1 MQRIRLTFWN
11 SSKICNSMPY
21 LRVNEIDLYYESH
34 GSGDAILLIPGL
46 GSDATTWS
54 QFVPEFDSNRIV
66 IVENR
71 GSGRSAKP
79 DGPYSTEMMAE
90 DAMALMDH
98 LGIAQMHIIGKSMG
112 GMIAQW
118 IAARWPS
125 RVRSLVL
132 ASTVMYHDRYGNELL
147 DLARMVAQK
156 AGLFAVYRLTFM
168 LSYSR
173 EYCMNNRSRLE
184 QMEALIAKLD
194 PAELLRGYFEQ
205 SLACQKHDSRSIA
218 AKIQCPTLVIV
229 GQDDLIT
236 PAQES
241 KNLATE
247 IPNAQLH
254 IFSKGGHGFWREFPS
269 EVNSVIQQFLNHG
282 NTEFTENEKNKS

>member
-1 MQRIRLTFWN
+1 
-11 SSKICNSMPY
+11 
-21 LRVNEIDLYYESH
+21 
-34 GSGDAILLIPGL
+34 
-46 GSDATTWS
+46 
-54 QFVPEFDSNRIV
+54 VPEFQNYRIV

-79 DGPYSTEMMAE
+79 EGPYSTEMMAE
-90 DAMALMDH
+90 DAVALMDN
-98 LGIAQMHIIGKSMG
+98 LGIEAGHIIGKSMG

-132 ASTVMYHDRYGNELL
+132 ASTLMYHDRYGNELL
-147 DLARMVAQK
+147 DLARTVAEK
-156 AGLFAVYRLTFM
+156 AGLFSVYRLTFM

-173 EYCMNNRSRLE
+173 EYCMNNRTRLE
-184 QMEALIAKLD
+184 QMEALIAKSN

-205 SLACQKHDSRSIA
+205 SAACQKHDSRTIVS
-218 AKIQCPTLVIV
+218 KIQCPTLVIV

-236 PAQES
+236 PAQDS
-241 KNLATE
+241 KDLAAA

-254 IFSKGGHGFWREFPS
+254 ILKGGHGFWREFPS
-269 EVNSVIQQFLNHG
+269 EVNAVVRNFLNH
-282 NTEFTENEKNKS
+282 

>member
-1 MQRIRLTFWN
+1 
-11 SSKICNSMPY
+11 MPY
-21 LRVNEIDLYYESH
+21 LRVNEVDLYYECH
-34 GSGDAILLIPGL
+34 GSGDPVLLIPGL

-54 QFVPEFDSNRIV
+54 QFVPEFNNYQIV

-79 DGPYSTEMMAE
+79 EGPYSTEMMAE
-90 DAMALMDH
+90 DAVALMDH
-98 LGIAQMHIIGKSMG
+98 LKISQAHIVGKSMG

-125 RVRSLVL
+125 RVRSLIL

-147 DLARMVAQK
+147 DLARTVAQK

-194 PAELLRGYFEQ
+194 GNELLRGYFEQ
-205 SLACQKHDSRSIA
+205 SFACQKHDSRAIA
-218 AKIQCPTLVIV
+218 SKIQSPTLVIV

-241 KNLATE
+241 KNLAAV

-254 IFSKGGHGFWREFPS
+254 IFSKGGHGFWREFPG
-269 EVNSVIQQFLNHG
+269 EVNSVVRQFLNHG
-282 NTEFTENEKNKS
+282 NREFLKM

>member
-1 MQRIRLTFWN
+1 
-11 SSKICNSMPY
+11 MPY
-21 LRVNEIDLYYESH
+21 LRLNEVDLYYESH
-34 GSGDAILLIPGL
+34 GTGDPLLLIPGL

-54 QFVPEFDSNRIV
+54 QFVPEFNNYRIV

-79 DGPYSTEMMAE
+79 QGPYSTEMMAE
-90 DAMALMDH
+90 DAVALMDH
-98 LGIAQMHIIGKSMG
+98 LEIDQAHVVGKSMG

-118 IAARWPS
+118 IAARWAS

-132 ASTVMYHDRYGNELL
+132 ASTVMYHDRYGSELL
-147 DLARMVAQK
+147 DLARTVAQS

-205 SLACQKHDSRSIA
+205 SIACQKHDSRAIA
-218 AKIQCPTLVIV
+218 SKIQCPTLVIV

-236 PAQES
+236 PAGES
-241 KNLATE
+241 KNLAAE
-247 IPNAQLH
+247 IPNAQLK
-254 IFSKGGHGFWREFPS
+254 IFSKGGHGFWREFPA
-269 EVNSVIQQFLNHG
+269 EVNAVVRHFLNHG
-282 NTEFTENEKNKS
+282 NAEFTENIKNKS

>member
-1 MQRIRLTFWN
+1 
-11 SSKICNSMPY
+11 MPY
-21 LRVNEIDLYYESH
+21 ARVNEVDLYYESH
-34 GSGDAILLIPGL
+34 GSGDPLLLIPGL
-46 GSDATTWS
+46 GSDASTWS
-54 QFVPEFDSNRIV
+54 QFVPEFQKYRIV

-79 DGPYSTEMMAE
+79 EGPYSTEMMAE
-90 DAMALMDH
+90 DAVALMDY
-98 LGIAQMHIIGKSMG
+98 LGIAQAHIIGKSMG

-125 RVRSLVL
+125 KVRSLVL
-132 ASTVMYHDRYGNELL
+132 ASTLSNHDRYGNELL
-147 DLARMVAQK
+147 DLGRTVAQK

-194 PAELLRGYFEQ
+194 PAELLRGYSEQ
-205 SLACQKHDSRSIA
+205 SSACQKHDSRAIA
-218 AKIQCPTLVIV
+218 GKIECPTLVIV

-236 PAQES
+236 TAQDS
-241 KNLATE
+241 KDLAAA
-247 IPNAQLH
+247 IPNAQLQ
-254 IFSKGGHGFWREFPS
+254 ILKGGHGFWREFPS
-269 EVNSVIQQFLNHG
+269 EVNTVVRQFLNHG
-282 NTEFTENEKNKS
+282 ITEFTENLKNKS

>member
-1 MQRIRLTFWN
+1 
-11 SSKICNSMPY
+11 MPY
-21 LRVNEIDLYYESH
+21 TRVNETDLYYESH
-34 GSGDAILLIPGL
+34 GAGDSLLLIPGP

-54 QFVPEFDSNRIV
+54 QFVPEFKDYRIV

-79 DGPYSTEMMAE
+79 QGPYSTEIMAE
-90 DAMALMDH
+90 DAVALMDH
-98 LGIAQMHIIGKSMG
+98 LEIDQAHIIGKSMG

-132 ASTVMYHDRYGNELL
+132 ASTLLYHDSYGNELL
-147 DLARMVAQK
+147 DLGRMVAQK
-156 AGLFAVYRLTFM
+156 AGLFAVYRLTFL

-184 QMEALIAKLD
+184 QMEALIAQLD

-205 SLACQKHDSRSIA
+205 SFACQKHDSRTIA
-218 AKIQCPTLVIV
+218 SKIQSPTLVIV
-229 GQDDLIT
+229 GQNDLIT
-236 PAQES
+236 PAEDS
-241 KNLATE
+241 KTLAAT
-247 IPNAQLH
+247 IPNSKLH
-254 IFSKGGHGFWREFPS
+254 IFPKGGHGFWREFPS
-269 EVNSVIQQFLNHG
+269 EVNAVVREFFESRKHG
-282 NTEFTENEKNKS
+282 IH

>member
-1 MQRIRLTFWN
+1 
-11 SSKICNSMPY
+11 MPY
-21 LRVNEIDLYYESH
+21 ARVNEVDLYYESH
-34 GSGDAILLIPGL
+34 GSGDPLLLIPGL
-46 GSDATTWS
+46 GSDASTWS
-54 QFVPEFDSNRIV
+54 QFVPEFQNYRIV

-79 DGPYSTEMMAE
+79 GGPYSTEIMAE
-90 DAMALMDH
+90 DAVALMDH
-98 LGIAQMHIIGKSMG
+98 LGIAQAHIIGKSMG

-147 DLARMVAQK
+147 DLARTVAQK

-205 SLACQKHDSRSIA
+205 SSACQKHDSRAIA
-218 AKIQCPTLVIV
+218 AKIRCPTLVIV

-236 PAQES
+236 PAQDS
-241 KNLATE
+241 KDLAAAM
-247 IPNAQLH
+247 PDAQLQ
-254 IFSKGGHGFWREFPS
+254 IFQKGGHGFWREFPS
-269 EVNSVIQQFLNHG
+269 EVNSVVRQFLNHG
-282 NTEFTENEKNKS
+282 NTEFTENAKNKS